1 MTERRRLAE
10 RWREVPM
17 RPGNKKAVYIVVAL
31 VVLIGGIVLFLN
43 NFRKYGE
50 PVPPSV
56 TGQTAAPSDQKR

>member
-10 RWREVPM
+10 RWTEVPM

-50 PVPPSV
+50 PVPPSA
-56 TGQTAAPSDQKR
+56 TGETAAPSDQKR

>member
-1 MTERRRLAE
+1 
-10 RWREVPM
+10 M

-50 PVPPSV
+50 PVPPSA
-56 TGQTAAPSDQKR
+56 TGETAAPSDQKR